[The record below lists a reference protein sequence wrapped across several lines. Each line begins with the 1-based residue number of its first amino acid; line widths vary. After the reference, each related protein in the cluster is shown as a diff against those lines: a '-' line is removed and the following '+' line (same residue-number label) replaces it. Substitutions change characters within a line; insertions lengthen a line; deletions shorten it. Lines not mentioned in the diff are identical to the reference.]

1 MKNRVNYLEKEEKRM
16 QQKMSVIQK
25 RVDVRENAIRAKQQ
39 DRLRQALRLKR
50 DEAIAE
56 KKKNDVKQMQLK
68 RQLEKNEKQEQLLKQ
83 REEMHKNN
91 MYEKMVKQVEKEMS
105 EETNLILNFNRAEKI
120 KNQKQKMQEDRM
132 ILKQAQ
138 NFKREDLIEETVEDM
153 QEYVRTRQEQIDALE
168 RKERELLDRIK
179 QTQANQN
186 ALIQRHV

>member
-1 MKNRVNYLEKEEKRM
+1 
-16 QQKMSVIQK
+16 
-25 RVDVRENAIRAKQQ
+25 
-39 DRLRQALRLKR
+39 
-50 DEAIAE
+50 
-56 KKKNDVKQMQLK
+56 MQLK

-91 MYEKMVKQVEKEMS
+91 MYEKMVKQVEREMS
-105 EETNLILNFNRAEKI
+105 EESNLILNFNRAEKI
-120 KNQKQKMQEDRM
+120 KNQKQKQQEDRL

-138 NFKREDLIEETVEDM
+138 NVKREDLIEETVEDM
-153 QEYVRTRQEQIDALE
+153 QDYVRTRQEQIDALE

>member
-39 DRLRQALRLKR
+39 DRLRQALRIKR

-83 REEMHKNN
+83 REDMHKNN
-91 MYEKMVKQVEKEMS
+91 MYEKMVKQVEREMS

-120 KNQKQKMQEDRM
+120 KNQKQKQQEDRL

-138 NFKREDLIEETVEDM
+138 NVKREDLIEETVEDM

-168 RKERELLDRIK
+168 RKERDLLDRIK

>member
-1 MKNRVNYLEKEEKRM
+1 
-16 QQKMSVIQK
+16 
-25 RVDVRENAIRAKQQ
+25 
-39 DRLRQALRLKR
+39 
-50 DEAIAE
+50 
-56 KKKNDVKQMQLK
+56 MQLK

-91 MYEKMVKQVEKEMS
+91 MYEKMVKQVEREMS

-120 KNQKQKMQEDRM
+120 KNQKQKQQEDRL

-138 NFKREDLIEETVEDM
+138 NVKREDLIEETVEDM

-186 ALIQRHV
+186 ALIQRHVQDAIAKPTS

>member
-1 MKNRVNYLEKEEKRM
+1 
-16 QQKMSVIQK
+16 
-25 RVDVRENAIRAKQQ
+25 
-39 DRLRQALRLKR
+39 
-50 DEAIAE
+50 
-56 KKKNDVKQMQLK
+56 
-68 RQLEKNEKQEQLLKQ
+68 
-83 REEMHKNN
+83 MHKNN

-120 KNQKQKMQEDRM
+120 KNSKQKQQEDRL

-138 NFKREDLIEETVEDM
+138 NVKREDLIEETVEDM

>member
-50 DEAIAE
+50 DEAVAE
-56 KKKNDVKQMQLK
+56 KRKNDVKQMQLK

-91 MYEKMVKQVEKEMS
+91 MYEKMVKQVEREMS

-120 KNQKQKMQEDRM
+120 KNQKQKLQEDRM